1 MQDASKCLTPEKWPQ
16 SSVIQIGVSRDLPET
31 LKLPI
36 TRGTIKT
43 TSKPSIFR
51 DEVMSVLRGI
61 PLDRKI
67 QELA

>member
-16 SSVIQIGVSRDLPET
+16 TSVIQIVVSRDLPEM

-36 TRGTIKT
+36 PWSTIKT

-51 DEVMSVLRGI
+51 DEVMSMLRGI